1 MLLANIKTATKHE
14 YGWEFQSAMLSIRTK
29 YAYNYKHDKVLLKV
43 IMTELTK
50 TDSVRTLK
58 DAPAPSTATANSVV
72 DTIKQLKTM
81 TGDIFCDRYNTYAKE
96 NTMSDYNTAYGATTD
111 NSKTDTKSHKP

>member
-1 MLLANIKTATKHE
+1 MELVQNLANRMSAYGIEVGTPLIVLMLLANIKTATKHE

-43 IMTELTK
+43 IMTELAK

-58 DAPAPSTATANSVV
+58 DTPAPGIATANSVA
-72 DTIKQLKTM
+72 DTI
-81 TGDIFCDRYNTYAKE
+81 E
-96 NTMSDYNTAYGATTD
+96 
-111 NSKTDTKSHKP
+111 